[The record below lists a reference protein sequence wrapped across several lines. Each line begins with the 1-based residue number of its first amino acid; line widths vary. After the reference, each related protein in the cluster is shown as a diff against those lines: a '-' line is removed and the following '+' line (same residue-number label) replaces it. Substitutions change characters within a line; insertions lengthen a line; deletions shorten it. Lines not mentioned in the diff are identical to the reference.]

1 MLMIKMCKTCVGV
14 APGTPDLDFPF
25 LIYIHSHLL
34 VKYNSDHA
42 LLGNKHQPAGHLPV
56 MPAVTCLMRALPLS
70 ICTAAKCVASAHCH
84 FANISSVRPA
94 QEQPTSLASYIQNQL
109 LYMQG
114 EGRHSSKVQ
123 HWQCLPGTRTGHR
136 CPSSAALN
144 VRGPAEKTGQLTP
157 QRNGTSGH
165 GSGAK
170 AHSLMLRHGKG
181 KALRRSWRVHMKRE
195 TKRGQAAQAAKQRV
209 HAEGR
214 REVKLPSCHGHAMLC
229 VPWDQELSKSGMCGA
244 AAGLRS
250 GLRRQCLMPHA
261 AAPSYATGATAPKTG
276 VNALAAAVPK
286 ELPSWCV
293 AYR

>member
-1 MLMIKMCKTCVGV
+1 MLMIKMCTTCVGV
-14 APGTPDLDFPF
+14 APGTPDLDFPS

-123 HWQCLPGTRTGHR
+123 HWQCLPGT
-136 CPSSAALN
+136 LN
-144 VRGPAEKTGQLTP
+144 VRGPPGKTGQLTP

-170 AHSLMLRHGKG
+170 THSLMLRHGKG
-181 KALRRSWRVHMKRE
+181 KALRRSWHVHMKRE

-209 HAEGR
+209 HADAARNQTSAFMVMQRCVSPGIKSYQNRGWVEQLQGCG
-214 REVKLPSCHGHAMLC
+214 LTCADHA
-229 VPWDQELSKSGMCGA
+229 
-244 AAGLRS
+244 
-250 GLRRQCLMPHA
+250 
-261 AAPSYATGATAPKTG
+261 
-276 VNALAAAVPK
+276 
-286 ELPSWCV
+286 
-293 AYR
+293 